1 MSEVTGGPLRD
12 RFHFEQFHL
21 HWGSTN
27 DKGSE
32 HTINGQLYAAEVR
45 KMADFTQQN
54 GLCVERASP
63 VIDM

>member
-32 HTINGQLYAAEVR
+32 HTINGQLYAAEVS
-45 KMADFTQQN
+45 KMVDSIQ
-54 GLCVERASP
+54 LCVIRAFL
-63 VIDM
+63 VIHM

>member
-32 HTINGQLYAAEVR
+32 HTINGQLYAAEVS
-45 KMADFTQQN
+45 KMVDSIQ
-54 GLCVERASP
+54 LCFIRFL
-63 VIDM
+63 VIHM